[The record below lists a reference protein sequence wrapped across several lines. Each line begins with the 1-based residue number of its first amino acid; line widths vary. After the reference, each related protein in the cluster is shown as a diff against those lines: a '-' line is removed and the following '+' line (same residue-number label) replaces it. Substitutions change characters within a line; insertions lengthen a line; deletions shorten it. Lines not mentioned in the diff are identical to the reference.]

1 MSLQLEVQRAS
12 QLADL
17 PGDEQLNHWATAA
30 VSDADLA
37 QDLVIRIVDEEESA
51 DLNGRYRD
59 KQYATNVLSFP
70 SDIPEE
76 IGEPALGDLVV
87 CAPVVRHEAAEQGK
101 SEAAHWAHMV
111 VHGVLHLQG
120 HDHIEDDEAEAME
133 AREREILAR
142 FDYPDPY
149 QLRD

>member
-12 QLADL
+12 QLTDL

-30 VSDADLA
+30 VSDTDLA

-87 CAPVVRHEAAEQGK
+87 CAPVVRHEAVEQGK

-111 VHGVLHLQG
+111 VHGVLHLRG
-120 HDHIEDDEAEAME
+120 YDHIEDAEAEKME
-133 AREREILAR
+133 ALETAILSRLGFA
-142 FDYPDPY
+142 DPY
-149 QLRD
+149 N